1 MNKSFVFISCT
12 KKQTARS
19 VPPVY
24 EKNVNQMIGSF
35 DLIFTEKVVKTFLIG
50 FTVIAAEDKAAC
62 CNDIS
67 IF

>member
-1 MNKSFVFISCT
+1 MSKSFVFISCT
-12 KKQTARS
+12 QKQTAHF

-35 DLIFTEKVVKTFLIG
+35 DLIFTEQVVTTFLIG

-62 CNDIS
+62 GNN
-67 IF
+67 IFIF